1 MPSICV
7 FLGLPDGSRD
17 DETPREMS
25 MAHARNQSLG
35 RNIAVGL
42 TLTGPA
48 LSRLLGGD
56 LKKRAM
62 DRDGCHES
70 L

>member
-1 MPSICV
+1 
-7 FLGLPDGSRD
+7 
-17 DETPREMS
+17 MS

-56 LKKRAM
+56 LKKRARRIEM
-62 DRDGCHES
+62 AAIKKPLICS
-70 L
+70 FW